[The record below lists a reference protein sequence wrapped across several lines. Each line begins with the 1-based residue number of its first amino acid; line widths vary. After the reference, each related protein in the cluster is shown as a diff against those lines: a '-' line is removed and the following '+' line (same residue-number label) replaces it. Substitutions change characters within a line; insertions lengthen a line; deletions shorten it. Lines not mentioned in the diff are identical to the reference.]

1 MDNNKIYMIARF
13 FLVIIDTV
21 PSLTHCGQ
29 DSEILNSN
37 NSEFLETMKVKDGA
51 IHQKRTL
58 LAILSFCGDRHPN
71 VVVTP
76 YSIWAKTIRSLPLMS

>member
-13 FLVIIDTV
+13 FLVIVDTV

-29 DSEILNSN
+29 DPEILNSN
-37 NSEFLETMKVKDGA
+37 NSEFLETKKVKDGA

-58 LAILSFCGDRHPN
+58 FS
-71 VVVTP
+71 
-76 YSIWAKTIRSLPLMS
+76 YSVLLR